1 MARKYIML
9 YYDFIEGT
17 QYLTDAE
24 RSRLVIAMLEY
35 AREGVVPEGTLTG
48 NERVLFP
55 VYRNQIDR
63 DALAYEARVL
73 SNAANGKKGGR
84 PRRRASD
91 ENDEINPMG
100 YLGTEKSQ
108 DKDKDKDK

>member
-9 YYDFIEGT
+9 YFDFIEDT

-24 RSRLVIAMLEY
+24 RGRLVMAMLEY
-35 AREGVVPEGTLTG
+35 GRDGAVPEGTLTG

-63 DALAYEARVL
+63 DALAYDARVL
-73 SNAANGKKGGR
+73 RNAANGKKGR
-84 PRRRASD
+84 PSPEA
-91 ENDEINPMG
+91 PG
-100 YLGTEKSQ
+100 
-108 DKDKDKDK
+108 